1 MCITDGWC
9 WRVFMC
15 WFPLFYSWPACPR
28 SAAAVSHSRMLCEM
42 GEGVISNE
50 KVAQAVE
57 NSLQHDY
64 LQTTPCGA
72 TRTTL
77 QSQWMEKWRR
87 GRLETCADIFLL
99 KSRDVLWIFTATLL
113 LSVQFCDPLCQARPD
128 VSRPLRNFFASCL
141 TVINWDPNK
150 RFLTWLSTPPPPGRT
165 CPLTPE
171 SQTVNHPSSFTVDLR
186 SLVLQWIWCSVII
199 QYLLSTWLRRY
210 HKKQPEIISPISLL
224 LSHID
229 VHVGVI

>member
-77 QSQWMEKWRR
+77 RSQWMEKWRR

-128 VSRPLRNFFASCL
+128 VSRPLRSLRNFFASCL
-141 TVINWDPNK
+141 TVINWGPNK
-150 RFLTWLSTPPPPGRT
+150 RFLTWLSTAPPWENVSLDTWVTDSQSSVFLYCGFKKPGI
-165 CPLTPE
+165 
-171 SQTVNHPSSFTVDLR
+171 TVNMMQCDNSVFTF
-186 SLVLQWIWCSVII
+186 
-199 QYLLSTWLRRY
+199 YLTETL
-210 HKKQPEIISPISLL
+210 P
-224 LSHID
+224 
-229 VHVGVI
+229 